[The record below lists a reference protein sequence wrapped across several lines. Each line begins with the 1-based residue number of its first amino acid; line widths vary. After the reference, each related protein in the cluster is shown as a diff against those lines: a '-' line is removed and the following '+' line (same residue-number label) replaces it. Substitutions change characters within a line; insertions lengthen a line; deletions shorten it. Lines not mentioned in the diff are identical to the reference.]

1 MTRLMLEK
9 ELQILKNLIIDMAK
23 NVDDLVHEAIF
34 AMEKLDKELA
44 KRIIEADDQI
54 DYYEHM
60 VSQSAL
66 EIIAL
71 QQPVAKDLRFVITA
85 IDIARNLE
93 RTADQAVNIAFRVKN
108 LAEYSYVGKPKCK
121 VDVDKMANE
130 ALYMLHSAINA
141 FVTES
146 TQKARSVIEY
156 DSVVDKL
163 QNQLVQEVKSQM
175 EKTPELID
183 SGIDYIIVIQNLERI
198 ADLATN
204 IAEGVI
210 FAAEGK
216 IVKLE
221 EEEEKEFVSLKDSI
235 FKDIP
240 IFDYLKKHAHLVLEC
255 VERLSLSLEAYY
267 NKNQERLEEI
277 AKHIFEIEKEAD
289 KLKQNIRGHL
299 PKGIIL
305 PVERFELFLYL
316 KEQDAIADVAEE
328 ILNWLSFKTIEIP
341 EDIFT
346 KIDDLL
352 LRSIEPLKYLEDMIV
367 FSADFLSTKRE
378 ESRNHAKEL
387 IRKIRYAQYLAEEYG
402 NEVKKSVFQKLE
414 DPMRLFYT
422 LKLVDLVLGIAHHAE
437 NTADLMRAMIAR

>member
-23 NVDDLVHEAIF
+23 NVDELVHEVIL
-34 AMEKLDKELA
+34 AMEKLDPELA
-44 KRIIEADDQI
+44 RKVIEADDQI

-60 VSQSAL
+60 VSQTAL

-93 RTADQAVNIAFRVKN
+93 RTADQGVNIAFRVAN
-108 LAEYSYVGKPKCK
+108 LAKHKDHLIIQKCK
-121 VDVDKMANE
+121 VEINKMANE

-146 TQKARSVIEY
+146 TEKARAVIEY

-163 QNQLVQEVKSQM
+163 QNDLIEEVKQQM
-175 EKTPELID
+175 KRDTNLIE
-183 SGIDYIIVIQNLERI
+183 SGVDYIIVIQNLERI

-210 FAAEGK
+210 FTAEGK
-216 IVKLE
+216 IIKLE
-221 EEEEKEFVSLKDSI
+221 KEGLEKFKVLKETVL
-235 FKDIP
+235 KDIP
-240 IFDYLKKHAHLVLEC
+240 VFDFFKKHAHLVLEC

-267 NKNQERLEEI
+267 NKNLSRLEEI

-305 PVERFELFLYL
+305 PVEKFELFLYL
-316 KEQDAIADVAEE
+316 KEQDA
-328 ILNWLSFKTIEIP
+328 L
-341 EDIFT
+341 
-346 KIDDLL
+346 
-352 LRSIEPLKYLEDMIV
+352 
-367 FSADFLSTKRE
+367 
-378 ESRNHAKEL
+378 
-387 IRKIRYAQYLAEEYG
+387 
-402 NEVKKSVFQKLE
+402 
-414 DPMRLFYT
+414 
-422 LKLVDLVLGIAHHAE
+422 
-437 NTADLMRAMIAR
+437 